1 MAGGIVRRL
10 YVSKGEKLEIIR
22 AEHSG
27 FCFGV
32 NRAIELAF
40 SEAEKPDRQG
50 RLLTCGHLIH
60 NKDVVKVL
68 EEKGASLIES
78 LDEAESGDT
87 VIIRSHGEPKE
98 FYEYAKE
105 HGIELVDTTCV
116 FVQKIHEIVDEAHQE
131 GRAVVIIGDANH
143 QEVKATNGWCGY
155 DATVIGSVEE
165 AEKAAETLKDS
176 NPIIVCQTTIKQELL
191 DSILEVFDKA
201 AVKYDIRNTI
211 CNATRDRQNSCAE
224 LARKVDVMLVIGDVE
239 SSNSRKLYEIAE
251 KNCKK
256 AIFIENAEN
265 LDLQGFTKKDKIGLV
280 AGASTP
286 EWIIKEVI
294 SHMSEN
300 ATKTMEHNPMMEF
313 MDDIEKSLRLPKPG
327 DIVDGKV
334 DQVMA
339 DAVIVNMGCKKDGIL
354 RSDEVVLEEGQTLA
368 DLFKV
373 GDEIKAKVIKSDDG
387 EGGIML
393 STKRLVAVE
402 NYTELEEAMANE
414 EIINVKLVRAV
425 NGGVIAAYKE
435 ITGFVPM
442 SQLSDRYIENADEFL
457 GQDVDVKVIRVDTK
471 RNRAVF
477 SRKALMVEE
486 KRKAVAEIWNNL
498 SVGDVVE
505 GKVMRFTDY
514 GAFVDIGGVDGLLH
528 ISEISWG
535 KLKHPEEILKI
546 GDIINVKILSLNEDK
561 GKISLGLKQTQPEP
575 WSLVGDKYQ
584 VGDVLEGKVV
594 QIKEY
599 GAFVELEAGLD
610 GLVHISEIANKRVEN
625 VFDELKIGETVNVR
639 IMEIDP
645 DKRRISL
652 SIKATLPEEEQ
663 TAEETVA
670 EKIEDS
676 IEAVKEDVEVAEEK
690 VEAAVEAAEEKVDEA
705 IDEAIAANEEVA
717 AKADEVAEE
726 VAEKVEEAK
735 GAVEEAV
742 EKVAKKAKEVA
753 EKVAD
758 KVEEIED
765 AVEEKIEAV
774 VGDDDDDDDEEEKD
788 D

>member
-1 MAGGIVRRL
+1 M
-10 YVSKGEKLEIIR
+10 EIIV

-32 NRAIELAF
+32 DRAINLAF
-40 SEAEKPDRQG
+40 SEAEKKDRKG

-60 NKDVVKVL
+60 NKDVVRVL
-68 EEKGASLIES
+68 EEKGALYIES
-78 LDEAESGDT
+78 LDEANDGDT
-87 VIIRSHGEPKE
+87 VIIRSHGEPRE
-98 FYEYAKE
+98 FYEYAE
-105 HGIELVDTTCV
+105 QHGINLVDTTCV
-116 FVQKIHEIVDEAHQE
+116 FVKKIHEIVDKAHDE
-131 GRAVVIIGDANH
+131 GKKIVIIGDGNH
-143 QEVKATNGWCGY
+143 QEVKATNGWCDY
-155 DATVIGSVEE
+155 EAAVIGSEEE
-165 AEKAAETLKDS
+165 AVAAAESLKDS
-176 NPIIVCQTTIKQELL
+176 KPIIVCQTTIKHELL
-191 DSILEVFDKA
+191 DGILRVFDDA
-201 AVKYDIRNTI
+201 GLEYDIRNTI
-211 CNATRDRQNSCAE
+211 CNATRDRQESCAK
-224 LARKVDVMLVIGDVE
+224 LAREVDLMVVIGDRE
-239 SSNSRKLYEIAE
+239 SSNSRKLFEIAE

-265 LDLQGFTKKDKIGLV
+265 LDLKGFTKSNRIGCI

-294 SHMSEN
+294 SHMSDHFTNE
-300 ATKTMEHNPMMEF
+300 MDHNPMMDF

-354 RSDEVVLEEGQTLA
+354 RSDEVVLEEGQSLA
-368 DLFKV
+368 DLYAV

-414 EIINVKLVRAV
+414 EVINVKLVRAV

-505 GKVMRFTDY
+505 GKVMRLTDY

-546 GDIINVKILSLNEDK
+546 GDIINVKILSLNEEK

-575 WSLVGDKYQ
+575 WTLVGDKYQ

-625 VFDELKIGETVNVR
+625 VFDELKIGQTVNVR

-663 TAEETVA
+663 AEDAADDAVDTVAEAAEAPAEEPAVEAPAEEPAEAEVTAEEAA
-670 EKIEDS
+670 ED
-676 IEAVKEDVEVAEEK
+676 AAEVPAEETAE
-690 VEAAVEAAEEKVDEA
+690 EAPAEPAEEPAAEET
-705 IDEAIAANEEVA
+705 
-717 AKADEVAEE
+717 
-726 VAEKVEEAK
+726 EEAK
-735 GAVEEAV
+735 
-742 EKVAKKAKEVA
+742 
-753 EKVAD
+753 
-758 KVEEIED
+758 
-765 AVEEKIEAV
+765 
-774 VGDDDDDDDEEEKD
+774 DEE
-788 D
+788 